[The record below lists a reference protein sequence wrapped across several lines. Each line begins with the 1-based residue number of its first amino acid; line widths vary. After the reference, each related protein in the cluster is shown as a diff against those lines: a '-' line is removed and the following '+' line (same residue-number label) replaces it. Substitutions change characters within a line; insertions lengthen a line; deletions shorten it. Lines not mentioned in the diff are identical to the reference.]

1 MKLFARNVKQLG
13 EILRRLRRQ
22 NLMTQSA
29 LGEKT
34 SLRQATISKIEK
46 GEESTRLQTLFD
58 VLTALDLELEVR
70 PRTKR
75 SVKDIEG
82 IF

>member
-1 MKLFARNVKQLG
+1 MKLVARNAKQLG

-22 NLMTQSA
+22 KEITQGA

-34 SLRQATISKIEK
+34 SLRQATISKMEQ
-46 GEESTRLQTLFD
+46 GEASIRLQTLFD
-58 VLTALDLELEVR
+58 VLTALDLELEVG
-70 PRTKR
+70 PRTKT
-75 SVKDIEG
+75 SVKDIED